1 MARRAIGP
9 VVTALGAADLLVLE
23 RAGRDLRLLGGA
35 GRGASWAGTVE
46 VQSTGEA
53 LLRKAKPGK
62 PPVRVEEKAPV
73 RIVGPYWSAHA
84 ALIPVGDE
92 HVVVAGGDEPIRGSD
107 AELLRHAAEAV
118 AAVGDVSSAK
128 LLADELEVV
137 DAVRHLMHYRP
148 EKVRETARHIAEVA
162 AGALSCEFAAVMV
175 RSVRWAAG
183 RAGRGDTRRM
193 LRSTAVRRHAT
204 PLAASA

>member
-9 VVTALGAADLLVLE
+9 VATALGAADVLVLE
-23 RAGRDLRLLGGA
+23 RCRPRSAPAWRRRARRQLGRAPWKCR
-35 GRGASWAGTVE
+35 
-46 VQSTGEA
+46 STGEA

-92 HVVVAGGDEPIRGSD
+92 HVVVAGGEEPIRGSD

-137 DAVRHLMHYRP
+137 DAVRQLMHYRP
-148 EKVRETARHIAEVA
+148 EKVQEHGA
-162 AGALSCEFAAVMV
+162 AHR
-175 RSVRWAAG
+175 RSGG
-183 RAGRGDTRRM
+183 RC
-193 LRSTAVRRHAT
+193 RS
-204 PLAASA
+204 PASSPP